1 MHNKVALSTIIG
13 ILGLFLIIVGIV
25 DILETEKET
34 ELDLLFNISFFSF
47 FFCFVMATIK
57 LKYADALNSKS
68 MHKDGICSLI
78 GVALSAALV
87 LTTSIIERY
96 PGWWY
101 FDPVASLILGVA
113 ATIYGFKK
121 IGSMIKNGIP
131 IFSKA
136 WWNTSGD
143 SGEVRQGSGNDDFDS
158 VNNELP
164 ETRIGSN
171 NVADQKD
178 DEHEII

>member
-1 MHNKVALSTIIG
+1 MALSTIIG

-47 FFCFVMATIK
+47 FFCFVMAIIK

-101 FDPVASLILGVA
+101 FDPVAALILGVG

-121 IGSMIKNGIP
+121 IVSMVKNGIP
-131 IFSKA
+131 IFSIA

-143 SGEVRQGSGNDDFDS
+143 SGEVVRQGSGNDDFDS

-171 NVADQKD
+171 GADQKD